1 MKRDEFRVRL
11 HRELDGVRVSPAL
24 RQRTMAVA
32 QGKGAPIVRRK
43 MTFALAAALMTVLLC
58 AAALA
63 AAGRWGMLDFVG
75 RYQGSYIPEDAQD
88 YVQKDVLT
96 MENEWATVTIRELY
110 YDGRI
115 SRMTADVT
123 PKGKNVLLMGEDACM
138 EDPFI
143 NLTQEYVVDGENDM
157 RSICQMIE
165 DEGYTEV
172 YVANVGIVGQNDVY
186 TGVMDYVL
194 GEDGT
199 LTIYSQEEYISEK
212 PEREVTIQAILMPY
226 ERPYTLESRVS
237 YEDRRE
243 LQENITL
250 KASVYPA
257 GDGVKA
263 DEVEN
268 VYVNEASV
276 MYESVGVRVDRLLM
290 EVKPQDIYVTLDYTV
305 VDREKYNRL
314 EGGLWFEFVNPDS
327 REKEYHNQ
335 RLKAGLTGGGSCGPA
350 DGDLDT
356 ATRFTQRE
364 TLARNELREAYTV
377 RAFSA
382 WEKERFEAHTL
393 IMRPA
398 TAEDM
403 KENE

>member
-1 MKRDEFRVRL
+1 MKRDEFRMQF

-24 RQRTMAVA
+24 RQQTIAAA
-32 QGKGAPIVRRK
+32 QGKGEPIVKRK
-43 MTFALAAALMTVLLC
+43 MTFALAAALMAVLLC

-88 YVQKDVLT
+88 YVKTNVLT
-96 MENEWATVTIRELY
+96 MENEWVTVTVRELY

-123 PKGKNVLLMGEDACM
+123 PKAEHVLLVGEDTCM

-143 NLTQEYVVDGENDM
+143 NLTQEYVTDGENDM
-157 RSICQMIE
+157 RSVCQVIA
-165 DEGYTEV
+165 DEGYTDV
-172 YVANVGIVGQNDVY
+172 YVANIGIIGQDDVY

-199 LTIYSQEEYISEK
+199 LTIYSQEEYTSDL
-212 PEREVTIQAILMPY
+212 PQREVSIRAIIMPY
-226 ERPYTLESRVS
+226 DKPFTLDSRVS
-237 YEDRRE
+237 YEGRKE
-243 LQENITL
+243 LEEKVVL
-250 KASVYPA
+250 RASAYEA
-257 GDGVKA
+257 GAKEG
-263 DEVEN
+263 ELSN
-268 VYVNEASV
+268 VYVSEAPTL
-276 MYESVGVRVDRLLM
+276 YESIGVQVDRLLI
-290 EVKPQDIYVTLDYTV
+290 EVKPQEIYATLDYTV
-305 VDREKYNRL
+305 TDRAKYDQL
-314 EGGLWFEFVNPDS
+314 EGGLWFEFIDPDS
-327 REKEYHNQ
+327 KADAYYDQ
-335 RLKAGLTGGGSCGPA
+335 RLRSGLTGGGSSGPV

-377 RAFSA
+377 RAFEC

-393 IMRPA
+393 TMRPA
-398 TAEDM
+398 TAEDL
-403 KENE
+403 E